1 MSSYQ
6 AYFSTVDLGRLGC
19 CLWRIG
25 VNARGAWGAL
35 ELGRVLH
42 TFVEDVPFVEDVL
55 PGGLDMA
62 LFEFGEQHAGQVLTA
77 CDCLSIFDRGTVR
90 RSGLLK
96 QMRILLG
103 WWTVYFPNDWAAVSH
118 YSPGVL
124 VWFLLKHV
132 SSLDFNRPRRDFSP
146 LRASIASMAMI
157 PWEQLFVQLE
167 EYGVLGI
174 VLGGF
179 VPRRPVVGINSSGK
193 CDRR

>member
-1 MSSYQ
+1 MLGEHGEPLSWD
-6 AYFSTVDLGRLGC
+6 AYCIRFP
-19 CLWRIG
+19 
-25 VNARGAWGAL
+25 
-35 ELGRVLH
+35 ELLAY
-42 TFVEDVPFVEDVL
+42 EPFVEDVL

-62 LFEFGEQHAGQVLTA
+62 FFEFGEQHAGQVLTA

-132 SSLDFNRPRRDFSP
+132 ASLDFNRPRRDFSP

-157 PWEQLFVQLE
+157 PWEQLFVQIE

-193 CDRR
+193 CDKRCTRLQHSLAWRYGRPGCR